1 MFIIASSGRAGTY
14 ALCTGLD
21 RYSDHRVR
29 HEPPPLLLDESFAKH
44 RGEAFET
51 DTLRD
56 RFARLAALADQPHGE
71 SFRAVALLPELHAA
85 VPTARFLVLVR
96 DPLAYV
102 RSAHA
107 KRVFRKRDSPFDRTR
122 LMPEEIASRVDALPL
137 AEKIAWHWVAVN
149 RHCLD
154 FAEAHPNACRVL
166 PSERLEER
174 IPFLEEGL
182 GVRVEDPAAL
192 RAYLLERPN
201 AGASIEM
208 PEGYDEGRLLE
219 IAGAEW
225 ARARSLGERDA

>member
-44 RGEAFET
+44 RGEPFET
-51 DTLRD
+51 DTFRD
-56 RFARLAALADQPHGE
+56 RLAGLVAMADQPHGE
-71 SFRAVALLPELHAA
+71 SFRAVALLPELRAA

-122 LMPEEIASRVDALPL
+122 LMPEEVAARIDALPL
-137 AEKIAWHWVAVN
+137 AERIAWHWVALN

-154 FAEAHPNACRVL
+154 FAEAHPEACRVL
-166 PSERLEER
+166 LSERLEGR
-174 IPFLEEGL
+174 IPLLEECL
-182 GVRVEDPAAL
+182 GVRVDDPAAL

-201 AGASIEM
+201 AGGSSEL

-219 IAGAEW
+219 ITGAEW
-225 ARARSLGERDA
+225 ARARSLDPGDA